1 MSKISDV
8 KVKITQKKVIGKV
21 GFGIPLIFAGKQA
34 TAVPYTL
41 CKGLEAVK
49 QLFNEDTESYKA
61 AKQLFL
67 QENAPEKIAVC
78 AGTGKAT
85 DELSKVFDQEWR
97 QLLVVSQGLEGESS
111 LKEIADYIEAKN
123 DKMFFCSVEDL
134 NSLKALGLNALNRTV
149 AIVYTGSPNLSQVN
163 NKELKES
170 LVCYPEA
177 ALVGATAG
185 LDVGSFTYK
194 NIVLTGIEPE
204 GYEELELDEIH
215 TNGGICIVKKAGDVV
230 TSEGLVLSGEY
241 ADVIDSKDYIVK
253 NIEYQVQKVLNIN
266 HKLPYDAR
274 GIGLLENTV
283 INVLKDAYNNGIIAE
298 DEDGNPMFQTAFEGR
313 EDASEEN
320 RRKRKYTGGT
330 FQFTIAGAIHNVEI
344 MGELEI

>member
-1 MSKISDV
+1 MSNISDV

-21 GFGIPLIFAGKQA
+21 GFGTPLIFAGKQA

-49 QLFNEDTESYKA
+49 KLFDEETEVYKV
-61 AKQLFL
+61 AKALFL
-67 QENAPEKIAVC
+67 QGNAPEKVAVC
-78 AGTGKAT
+78 ADTVKST
-85 DELSKVFDQEWR
+85 DGLAKVFDEEWR
-97 QLLVVSQGLEGESS
+97 QLIVVSTKAEGESS
-111 LKEIADYIEAKN
+111 LKDIADYIESKN
-123 DKMFFCSVEDL
+123 DKMLFCSVETL
-134 NSLKALGLNALNRTV
+134 NELKALGLNTLNRTI
-149 AIVYTGSPNLSQVN
+149 AIVYGGTT
-163 NKELKES
+163 E
-170 LVCYPEA
+170 YPEA
-177 ALVGATAG
+177 SLVGATAG

-194 NIVLTGIEPE
+194 NVVLTGIEPE
-204 GYEELELDEIH
+204 SYEELDLDDIH

-266 HKLPYDAR
+266 RKLPYDAR

-283 INVLKDAYNNGIIAE
+283 TNVLKDAYNNGIIAE
-298 DEDGNPMFQTAFEGR
+298 DEEGTPMYSTKFTSRAE
-313 EDASEEN
+313 ASEDN
-320 RRKRKYTGGT
+320 RRKRKYTGGS

-344 MGELEI
+344 NGELEV